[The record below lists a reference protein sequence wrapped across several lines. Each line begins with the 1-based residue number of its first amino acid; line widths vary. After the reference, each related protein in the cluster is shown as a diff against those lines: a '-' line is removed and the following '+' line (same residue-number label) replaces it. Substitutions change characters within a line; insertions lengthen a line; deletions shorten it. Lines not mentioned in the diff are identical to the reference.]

1 MKSLSLYNSYEVRL
15 LALVAILAAY
25 YWPDSWFW
33 CLVGFLLAWLI
44 LEFYCAFG
52 SDLRYYKRGP
62 QELTEVSFLGILL
75 HGFSLATYVVLWVER
90 QFIGY
95 LHGVVTVVVIAVCLF
110 MLAICLFGLEQLD
123 DLADKTN

>member
-1 MKSLSLYNSYEVRL
+1 MKSFSLYNSYEVRL
-15 LALVAILAAY
+15 LALAAILAAY

-44 LEFYCAFG
+44 LELYCAFG

-62 QELTEVSFLGILL
+62 RELAELSFHRILL
-75 HGFSLATYVVLWVER
+75 HGFSLAAFLVFWIER
-90 QFIGY
+90 QAIGY
-95 LHGVVTVVVIAVCLF
+95 LPGVVTVVAI
-110 MLAICLFGLEQLD
+110 AICLSLVAIGLFGAEQLD

>member
-15 LALVAILAAY
+15 LALAAILAAY

-33 CLVGFLLAWLI
+33 CLGGFLLAWLV
-44 LEFYCAFG
+44 LELYCAFG

-75 HGFSLATYVVLWVER
+75 HGFSLATYVALWVER

-95 LHGVVTVVVIAVCLF
+95 LHGVVTVVVIALCLSAVAF
-110 MLAICLFGLEQLD
+110 CLFGLEQLD